1 MKYYIIAGEASGDLH
16 GASLI
21 REIILSDKNAEIL
34 CWGGDL
40 MKNAGGN
47 LIKHY
52 KELSFMGFWE
62 VLVNIYSIYKNF
74 KFCKSDIDNF
84 KPDVIIYIDYPGFN
98 LRIAK
103 WAKNK
108 GYKNHYYIS
117 PQVWAW
123 HESRV
128 GSMKKHI
135 DCLYVILPF
144 EKKFFE
150 EKHNYQV
157 KYVGHPLMEYIEKVK
172 SQSKIKIKSHLLSDK
187 PLITFLPGSRK
198 QEINKVLPELI
209 KIQKNFS
216 KYQFVVA
223 GAPGRDMKDY
233 SESIKGYSIPI
244 IFDETYNLIRSSV
257 ACIVTSGTATLE
269 TALLGTPQI
278 VCYKSSFLS
287 YFIAKKIVDL
297 KYISLVNIIMNKE
310 VVEELIQ
317 KDCNAKKLTHSL
329 NKILIKSDQIKND
342 YKKLYQILDK
352 GGASKLT
359 CDLIMQ
365 SIKNRY

>member
-21 REIILSDKNAEIL
+21 REIIFADKNAEIRF
-34 CWGGDL
+34 WGGDL

-128 GSMKKHI
+128 GSMKKNI
-135 DCLYVILPF
+135 DSLYVILPF

-157 KYVGHPLMEYIEKVK
+157 KYVGHPLMEHIKEVK
-172 SQSKIKIKSHLLSDK
+172 SESNTKIKSPLLSNK
-187 PLITFLPGSRK
+187 PLVTFLPGSRK
-198 QEINKVLPELI
+198 QEISKVLPELI
-209 KIQKNFS
+209 KIQKNFP
-216 KYQFVVA
+216 KHQFVVA

-233 SESIKGYSIPI
+233 IGCIKGYSIPI
-244 IFDETYNLIRSSV
+244 IFDETYTLIKSSV

-278 VCYKSSFLS
+278 VCYKSSSLS

-297 KYISLVNIIMNKE
+297 EYISLVNIIMNKE

-317 KDCNAKKLTHSL
+317 KDCNSKKLTHSL
-329 NKILIKSDQIKND
+329 NKIIINSDQIKND
-342 YKKLYQILDK
+342 YKKLHQMLDK

-359 CDLIMQ
+359 CDLIIQ
-365 SIKNRY
+365 SLKK